1 MSRVALSPKGRQQKP
16 ATISRNRVADRC
28 CAIASANAC
37 SHCSLVRGSHDT
49 WRATCELI
57 CNSQNRS
64 MSDGTCS
71 RSRTGHEFIQV
82 PEAAGRIS
90 GKESYAVT
98 ESSRPGQRM
107 RKRRKPRWQRALR
120 ENGVQRLSRRAG
132 ALRCEPG
139 YLAYRCHFGPGPT
152 SDRERLPSARKRSRS
167 TPGFRLI
174 VDQRHGADLAD
185 AVSSGQFL

>member
-90 GKESYAVT
+90 GKESHAVT
-98 ESSRPGQRM
+98 ESSRPGQL
-107 RKRRKPRWQRALR
+107 RKRREPRWQRALR
-120 ENGVQRLSRRAG
+120 ENGVQRL
-132 ALRCEPG
+132 
-139 YLAYRCHFGPGPT
+139 
-152 SDRERLPSARKRSRS
+152 PSAHKRSRS

-174 VDQRHGADLAD
+174 VGQRHGADLAD